1 MTSDLPLAIVN
12 LSKSNNAQGKGRT
25 ISSAAEPRQPD
36 DAKGARTETE
46 IDVNGGAAGR
56 LHCTLPDWGFTLY
69 SILRSDARVRE
80 SARNKSRNLTADI

>member
-46 IDVNGGAAGR
+46 IDVNGGAAA
-56 LHCTLPDWGFTLY
+56 LH
-69 SILRSDARVRE
+69 
-80 SARNKSRNLTADI
+80 SARLGFHALFDSLE